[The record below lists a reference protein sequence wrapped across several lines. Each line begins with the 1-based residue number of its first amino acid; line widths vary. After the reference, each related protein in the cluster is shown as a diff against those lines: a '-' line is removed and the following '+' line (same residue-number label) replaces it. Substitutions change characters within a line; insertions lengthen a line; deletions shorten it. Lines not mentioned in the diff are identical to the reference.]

1 MYTQLQNLYDELE
14 KSIPKYAISSC
25 AHVNI
30 NSTMSQECK
39 SMLDHLRTMPEVKVT
54 HNAYGMPIIKN
65 TTIHV
70 ESIIGSRHFI
80 VSRYGRIEIP
90 VKVVK

>member
-1 MYTQLQNLYDELE
+1 MYTQLQNLYDELD

-39 SMLDHLRTMPEVKVT
+39 SMLDHLRTMPEVKLTCNV
-54 HNAYGMPIIKN
+54 YGIPTIRY
-65 TTIHV
+65 TTITV
-70 ESIIGSRHFI
+70 ETSICRQHFI

-90 VKVVK
+90 VKVVN